1 MKYGLPLL
9 SPVDDGGKFTAEAGA
24 RLEGKSV
31 LDEGNKEVILMLSE
45 VGALLAEEAYPHKY
59 PYDWRSKKPTIF
71 RATEQWFASVDGFRD
86 AALAAIDAVE
96 WLPAS
101 GKNRI
106 TAMTEGRN
114 DWCISR
120 QRSWGV
126 PIPVFYHKETRVPLL
141 TPETVEHVRAL
152 VAKGGTN
159 IWWQLSVAEL
169 LPEALRSQADDYEIG
184 TDTMDV
190 WFDSGSSWS
199 GVVDA
204 REGLRSPADLYLEG
218 SDQHRGWFQSSL
230 LTSVAARGYA
240 PYKTVLTHGFVLD
253 EKGLKMSKSL
263 GNVVDPLLVIAGGKD
278 QKKEPPYGADVLR
291 LWVSTVD
298 YNSDVSIGPNILK
311 QVFES
316 YRKLR
321 NTLRYLVGNL
331 HDFSPK
337 LDALKIEVHDAY
349 STYQFYR
356 ASQAL
361 MRFAVSDL
369 SNFYLDIAKDR
380 LYISAPDDPRRR
392 SCQTVLS
399 KLAEEM
405 ARAAAPLLPHL
416 AEDLWQNLPYR
427 DELTADSVFLSG
439 WTAGAVDAAAAEAT
453 ATSLAGWAAVRAVR
467 DDVNKALELARSDK
481 LIGASLEAAVYI
493 YAPNATFEQVLRAL
507 PTDGVNDLRFVMLA
521 SRVELCA
528 DAAEVSAKSANGIV
542 FSARDSATGC
552 TVGVAPAAG
561 KKCERCWNYCDS
573 VGADAGHPTICH
585 RCLGAVNALGMTPPV
600 AVAV

>member
-1 MKYGLPLL
+1 
-9 SPVDDGGKFTAEAGA
+9 
-24 RLEGKSV
+24 
-31 LDEGNKEVILMLSE
+31 MLSE

-141 TPETVEHVRAL
+141 TPETVDTVPLLTPETVDTVPLLTPETVEH
-152 VAKGGTN
+152 
-159 IWWQLSVAEL
+159 
-169 LPEALRSQADDYEIG
+169 ADDYEIG

-240 PYKTVLTHGFVLD
+240 PYKTVLTHTCGPYFESSPPALYKQLSASVLHHHPELEKYTYYFPGGAGFVLD

-337 LDALKIEVHDAY
+337 EHGVPIDQLPEIDRWMLSQLDALKIEVHDAY

-380 LYISAPDDPRRR
+380 LHISSLYISAPDDPRRR

-405 ARAAAPLLPHL
+405 FI
-416 AEDLWQNLPYR
+416 
-427 DELTADSVFLSG
+427 T
-439 WTAGAVDAAAAEAT
+439 
-453 ATSLAGWAAVRAVR
+453 
-467 DDVNKALELARSDK
+467 
-481 LIGASLEAAVYI
+481 
-493 YAPNATFEQVLRAL
+493 
-507 PTDGVNDLRFVMLA
+507 
-521 SRVELCA
+521 
-528 DAAEVSAKSANGIV
+528 
-542 FSARDSATGC
+542 
-552 TVGVAPAAG
+552 
-561 KKCERCWNYCDS
+561 
-573 VGADAGHPTICH
+573 
-585 RCLGAVNALGMTPPV
+585 
-600 AVAV
+600 